1 MVAIPDLA
9 LEVGRMPSPR
19 DKGKQWAEEDDDELH
34 ELHPAVVL
42 TEEERK
48 KRSFERSLAGPS
60 VGKAGLIRDQT
71 GTLRLKCAMH

>member
-1 MVAIPDLA
+1 MRFIVSLPAA
-9 LEVGRMPSPR
+9 GCMPSPR
-19 DKGKQWAEEDDDELH
+19 DKGKQKAEDVTPPEE
-34 ELHPAVVL
+34 AVADAVL

-71 GTLRLKCAMH
+71 GTQPGT

>member
-1 MVAIPDLA
+1 MA
-9 LEVGRMPSPR
+9 SPH
-19 DKGKQWAEEDDDELH
+19 DKGKQKAEEVIALPIE
-34 ELHPAVVL
+34 AVL

-71 GTLRLKCAMH
+71 GKSSCIST

>member
-1 MVAIPDLA
+1 MS
-9 LEVGRMPSPR
+9 SPR
-19 DKGKQWAEEDDDELH
+19 DKGKQKAEEVSVQPVE
-34 ELHPAVVL
+34 ATI

-71 GTLRLKCAMH
+71 GESCCASTRLTLYRGQQDHR